1 MNPDL
6 SSIPDQPMRPA
17 STTESS
23 TSATNVLLAYDGS
36 SHAQA
41 AVQLVK
47 STFGNCTAPGASEE
61 DRPACRLTAITVLPT
76 QSISNHERLQASLD
90 QAMQSFQEAELKV
103 EAILKAGHPAASI
116 NSYAQE
122 INADLII
129 IGAQGLRSA
138 LGILLGGV
146 AQQVVEYAHCPVLVV
161 RAPFNGIRRV
171 LVADDGSPYSQKAIE
186 YLAPPCMGAES
197 PASARR
203 CSWLP
208 PAAAITV
215 MHVLP
220 PPIPYEVAARAYTLG
235 PEVVY
240 AAPTEPLDVVA
251 IMADEERQGRRILQ
265 EAEAVFAAAGIGIQT
280 QMVRGD
286 AAAELIQ
293 YTKDQA
299 TDLVICGSRGLSGI
313 SGWLVGSV
321 SRKLVHYSG
330 CSVLIVK

>member
-1 MNPDL
+1 MNPEL
-6 SSIPDQPMRPA
+6 SPNSDQPERSAPA
-17 STTESS
+17 AEPATGV
-23 TSATNVLLAYDGS
+23 TNVLLAYDGS
-36 SHAQA
+36 LHAQA

-47 STFGNCTAPGASEE
+47 STFGSCAAAGDSEE
-61 DRPACRLTAITVLPT
+61 SHPSCRLTAITVLPT

-90 QAMQSFQEAELKV
+90 QAAQVFAEAGLKA

-116 NSYAQE
+116 SSYAQE
-122 INADLII
+122 IDADLIV

-146 AQQVVEYAHCPVLVV
+146 AQQIVEYAQCPVLVV
-161 RAPFNGIRRV
+161 RAPFNGLRRV
-171 LVADDGSPYSQKAIE
+171 LVANDGSPYSQKAIE
-186 YLAPPCMGAES
+186 YLAPPCMGATAPEG
-197 PASARR
+197 ARR

-208 PAAAITV
+208 PSAAITV

-240 AAPTEPLDVVA
+240 AAPIEPLDVAA

-265 EAEAVFAAAGIGIQT
+265 EAQAIFAAAGMGIQT

-293 YTKDQA
+293 HARDQSI
-299 TDLVICGSRGLSGI
+299 DLLICGSRGLSGI